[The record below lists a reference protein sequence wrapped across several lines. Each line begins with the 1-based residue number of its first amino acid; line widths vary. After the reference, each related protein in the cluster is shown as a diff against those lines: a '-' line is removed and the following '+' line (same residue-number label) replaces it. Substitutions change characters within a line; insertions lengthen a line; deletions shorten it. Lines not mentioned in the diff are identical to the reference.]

1 MKANRS
7 FYETFAVSPE
17 DTEQRLV
24 YELGNHQ
31 WDIPKLRD
39 LLERVLPENGQ
50 FAGFEMEHEFQAI
63 GFRKMI
69 LNARRIRHQ
78 GAGEPLILLAI
89 EDVTE
94 QAHAEEA
101 LRLNEEHSRR
111 LADSMPEMAWSARP
125 DGYVDYYNERWY
137 EFTRLP
143 RGKWGDASWAP
154 ALDPEHVERVRQ
166 AWYGGALLS
175 GERFEIEARFRDPAA
190 GGYRWHLIR
199 ADPARDKAGQIVR
212 WFGTAADIEQQKR
225 AEEALE
231 EADRRKDE
239 FLAILAHE
247 LRNPL
252 APIVSSLDTLRTQV
266 ATVPLEKQAWSVID
280 RQVGRLIRL
289 VDDLLDISRVTRG
302 KLALQKRVMDLT
314 AVAASA
320 VESVRPQFAARGH
333 ELTLRLPPEPIR
345 VFGDPARLEQV
356 LTNVH
361 QCRPL
366 HPRWRA
372 HRAQRRVRG
381 RLCDPLCER

>member
-1 MKANRS
+1 
-7 FYETFAVSPE
+7 
-17 DTEQRLV
+17 
-24 YELGNHQ
+24 
-31 WDIPKLRD
+31 
-39 LLERVLPENGQ
+39 
-50 FAGFEMEHEFQAI
+50 
-63 GFRKMI
+63 MI

-212 WFGTAADIEQQKR
+212 LFGTAADIEQQKR
-225 AEEALE
+225 A
-231 EADRRKDE
+231 RRRSKKPTVAKTSSSPFWRTSFE
-239 FLAILAHE
+239 TRSLPSSA
-247 LRNPL
+247 RSTPC
-252 APIVSSLDTLRTQV
+252 APRS
-266 ATVPLEKQAWSVID
+266 
-280 RQVGRLIRL
+280 
-289 VDDLLDISRVTRG
+289 
-302 KLALQKRVMDLT
+302 
-314 AVAASA
+314 
-320 VESVRPQFAARGH
+320 
-333 ELTLRLPPEPIR
+333 
-345 VFGDPARLEQV
+345 
-356 LTNVH
+356 
-361 QCRPL
+361 
-366 HPRWRA
+366 
-372 HRAQRRVRG
+372 QR
-381 RLCDPLCER
+381 CP